1 MTNTGNKVS
10 NYLICT
16 QSAFTMSA
24 MILAAMSVMG
34 FFRLSQRTVLV
45 GYFTTLSQQMLTA
58 IKHVADEKFLFS
70 AGQHT
75 GTPCMQRVK
84 LQESERSSSLLLT
97 TAFNL
102 SAQQWSP
109 LIMRFRGSHNST
121 SSSCKSELKKLSSD
135 WLKFHEVA
143 TALEWKDAIF
153 VFLFHNVVQRH
164 CLGEV
169 EK

>member
-1 MTNTGNKVS
+1 
-10 NYLICT
+10 
-16 QSAFTMSA
+16 
-24 MILAAMSVMG
+24 
-34 FFRLSQRTVLV
+34 V

-109 LIMRFRGSHNST
+109 LIMRFRGSHNSMST
-121 SSSCKSELKKLSSD
+121 SCKSELKKLSSD

-153 VFLFHNVVQRH
+153 VFLFHSAETLFRWGGKINYCLVAYSLANELAKNYKNQTILTRVITKNVGDPFGT
-164 CLGEV
+164 L
-169 EK
+169 